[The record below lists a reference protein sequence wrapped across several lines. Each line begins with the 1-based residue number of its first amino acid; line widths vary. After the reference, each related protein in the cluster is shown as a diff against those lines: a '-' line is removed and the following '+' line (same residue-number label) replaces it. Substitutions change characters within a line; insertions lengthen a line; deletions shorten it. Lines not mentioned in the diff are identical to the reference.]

1 MATVSIKPSQGE
13 ADVQVTFDDQQKI
26 NTFANKNA
34 KLVELKEEIEAK
46 QKELQNLEDASDDL
60 LMVDDESAPI
70 PYRIGEVFISMSLEA
85 TQEKLEEGKTQIQ
98 QQIADLNAQA
108 DEIKGVLGKLK
119 VELYAKF
126 SNNINLEMDEE

>member
-1 MATVSIKPSQGE
+1 MATVSLKPSQGD
-13 ADVQVTFDDQQKI
+13 ADVQVTYEDQQKI

-34 KLVELKEEIEAK
+34 KLVELKEEVEAK

-70 PYRIGEVFISMSLEA
+70 PYRIGEVFISMPLEA
-85 TQEKLEEGKTQIQ
+85 TQEKLEEAKTQIQ
-98 QQIADLNAQA
+98 QQIADLNGQA

>member
-1 MATVSIKPSQGE
+1 MATVSLKPSQGD
-13 ADVQVTFDDQQKI
+13 ADVQVTYEDQQKI

-34 KLVELKEEIEAK
+34 KLVELKEEVEAK

-70 PYRIGEVFISMSLEA
+70 PYRIGEVFISMPLEA
-85 TQEKLEEGKTQIQ
+85 TQEKLEEAKAQIQ
-98 QQIADLNAQA
+98 QQIADLNGQA

>member
-1 MATVSIKPSQGE
+1 MAAVSLKPSQGD
-13 ADVQVTFDDQQKI
+13 ADVQVTYEDQQKI

-70 PYRIGEVFISMSLEA
+70 PYRIGEVFISMPLEA
-85 TQEKLEEGKTQIQ
+85 TQEKLEDAKTQIQ
-98 QQIADLNAQA
+98 QQIAGLNAQA

-126 SNNINLEMDEE
+126 SNNINLEMDED